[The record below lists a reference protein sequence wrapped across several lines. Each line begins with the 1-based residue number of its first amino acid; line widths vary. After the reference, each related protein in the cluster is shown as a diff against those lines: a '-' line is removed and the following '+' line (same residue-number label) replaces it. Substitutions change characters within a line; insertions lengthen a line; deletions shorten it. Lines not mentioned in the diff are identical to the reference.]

1 MTTDTMHGFAREDLE
16 AIADGLDGYERT
28 VNVGNVAG
36 TGDHLLESTT
46 AAAARFIRAALADRA
61 ERAAPAWVLVSDR
74 LPEPGKAVLLDIGRK
89 TPIRAIWAAQHTV
102 EAGDECPDDWAE
114 YVEADDIYYC
124 PAGWYEWNEHEETHW
139 AVSATARA
147 WMELPA
153 QLPSSGAEGSGNG

>member
-61 ERAAPAWVLVSDR
+61 ERAAPTDVELLHFAGGHEDPASAPAASWQFDNDELV
-74 LPEPGKAVLLDIGRK
+74 ALLRNTLERFGAGR
-89 TPIRAIWAAQHTV
+89 TNPI
-102 EAGDECPDDWAE
+102 P
-114 YVEADDIYYC
+114 
-124 PAGWYEWNEHEETHW
+124 
-139 AVSATARA
+139 
-147 WMELPA
+147 
-153 QLPSSGAEGSGNG
+153 GAEGSGNG